1 MALHLFNI
9 PKQFSL
15 TQNVPRHPL
24 HGTCLKQRIK
34 CLAGNQDLSQT
45 IERRS
50 ANYQPAAW
58 SYDLLESLKKD
69 NREEIFD
76 GGVKTLEKMYE
87 DRAKKLEEEVKCR
100 MYDDNIEPLAL
111 LELVDD
117 IQNLGL
123 GYRFEKDIKRSLK
136 RRILEVSNV
145 TFEKS
150 LHAAALSFR
159 ILRQHGYEVSQGN
172 L

>member
-1 MALHLFNI
+1 M
-9 PKQFSL
+9 
-15 TQNVPRHPL
+15 
-24 HGTCLKQRIK
+24 
-34 CLAGNQDLSQT
+34 
-45 IERRS
+45 
-50 ANYQPAAW
+50 
-58 SYDLLESLKKD
+58 
-69 NREEIFD
+69 
-76 GGVKTLEKMYE
+76 KTLEKMYE

-123 GYRFEKDIKRSLK
+123 GYRFEKDIKRSLQ

-159 ILRQHGYEVSQGN
+159 ILRQHGYEVSQDIHI
-172 L
+172 LKTFFLFFLF